1 MPTSTNPKVG
11 SEWFTSIKDIQEK
24 VINVVFGEKKKKH
37 RQYNKDRT
45 LTCSKNIHEIGYL
58 NC

>member
-24 VINVVFGEKKKKH
+24 VINVVFGEKKKKNTDSTIKTVLSH
-37 RQYNKDRT
+37 VLKIFMK
-45 LTCSKNIHEIGYL
+45 LAI
-58 NC
+58 

>member
-24 VINVVFGEKKKKH
+24 VINVVFGEKKKNTDSTIKTVLSH
-37 RQYNKDRT
+37 VLKIFMK
-45 LTCSKNIHEIGYL
+45 LAI
-58 NC
+58 